1 MARGSICEPV
11 EVHPLALVRAERV
24 VAALADPAPDRFA
37 HFHDA
42 AELVWFQAISGE
54 LVSEDGVFTL
64 RAGTLAF
71 VPSMRHHDFAIT
83 EGAHSWV
90 LAHLDPSLTAALA
103 AREAQISLGLCTAI
117 TFDGAMRG
125 RMNTLFD
132 WLLELA
138 AEHAPATGLA
148 PARAITAGIIELILG
163 TIALAGDGHPKEAP
177 GESGGLDRL
186 RPALDLVARSP
197 ASPITLSSAA
207 SACHL
212 SEAYFSRRFKLVFGN
227 TFSDYLRSY
236 RLRLAAQRLLSG
248 GERINEIAYK
258 TGFASPAHFADQ
270 FRRRF
275 GMSPREYRAKARKGQ
290 EHESN

>member
-11 EVHPLALVRAERV
+11 EVHPRALVRAERV
-24 VAALADPAPDRFA
+24 VAALADPAPERFA

-42 AELVWFQAISGE
+42 AELVWFQEISGE
-54 LVSEDGVFTL
+54 LVSEDGIFTL
-64 RAGTLAF
+64 RAGTLVF

-103 AREAQISLGLCTAI
+103 AREAQISLGRCTAI

-138 AEHAPATGLA
+138 AKPA
-148 PARAITAGIIELILG
+148 PARATTAGIIELILG
-163 TIALAGDGHPKEAP
+163 MIGRAGDGHPEKAP

-258 TGFASPAHFADQ
+258 TGFASPAHLADQ